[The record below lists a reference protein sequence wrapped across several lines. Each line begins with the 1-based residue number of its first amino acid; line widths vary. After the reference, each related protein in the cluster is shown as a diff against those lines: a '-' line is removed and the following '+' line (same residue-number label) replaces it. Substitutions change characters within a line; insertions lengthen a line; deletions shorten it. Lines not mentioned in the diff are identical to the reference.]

1 MDAWVIALLTL
12 IAAVLGI
19 WVVWGNRLKA
29 RTKESDATRAKASF
43 MLGLSLTVIYLVG
56 NNV

>member
-1 MDAWVIALLTL
+1 MDAWIIAFFTL
-12 IAAVLGI
+12 FAAALGI
-19 WVVWGNRLKA
+19 WVVWRNALTA
-29 RTKESDATRAKASF
+29 RAKESDATRAKASV